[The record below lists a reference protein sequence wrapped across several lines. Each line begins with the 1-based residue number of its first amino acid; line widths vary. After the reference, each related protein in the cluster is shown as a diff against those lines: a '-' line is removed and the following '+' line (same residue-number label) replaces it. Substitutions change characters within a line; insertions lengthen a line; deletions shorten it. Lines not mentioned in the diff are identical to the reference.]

1 MTKKIEQDRLS
12 AAYWHDRG
20 MNYIRGLTGINLK
33 VNKCFNGLLARSA
46 YLSHH
51 PSYFYLSLGT

>member
-51 PSYFYLSLGT
+51 PSYFYLA